1 VQKKLFMIA
10 AAGVLAGPGLAPAE
24 TVVQTAV
31 DTVELYATV
40 YPTVGWIKYG
50 NGSTG
55 PNGTGNPVPSMSK
68 ADVVGAG
75 SNWGVR
81 ARHDLGGGLKAWVQ
95 IEQNAPLERE
105 NTAAVSVG
113 SRNSAAGLQGTYG
126 NIFAG
131 QWTTPWADLE
141 SLWSV
146 GTVGI
151 WGPSLL
157 IIGRR

>member
-1 VQKKLFMIA
+1 MIA
-10 AAGVLAGPGLAPAE
+10 AASFLAGPGLAPAE

-31 DTVELYATV
+31 DTVELYATL

-68 ADVVGAG
+68 ADVQAAG
-75 SNWGVR
+75 SNFGIR
-81 ARHDLGGGLKAWVQ
+81 ARRNLGGGWSAWAQ

-113 SRNSAAGLQGTYG
+113 SRNSAAGLQRPIG
-126 NIFAG
+126 NRFAG
-131 QWTTPWADLE
+131 
-141 SLWSV
+141 SLTEAW
-146 GTVGI
+146 
-151 WGPSLL
+151 
-157 IIGRR
+157 